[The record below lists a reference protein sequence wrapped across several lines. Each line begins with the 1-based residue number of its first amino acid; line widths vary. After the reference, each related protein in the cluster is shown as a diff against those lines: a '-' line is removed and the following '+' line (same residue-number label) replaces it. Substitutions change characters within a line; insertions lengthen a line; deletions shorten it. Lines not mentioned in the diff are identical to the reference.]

1 MTLNDVATLIQPR
14 KTSVDSDGYDVI
26 EEERTVVP
34 VEVRSVT
41 RAEFYEAMKAGVSL
55 ITAFI
60 MWACDYA
67 GQPYLEHD
75 GVLYKVERA
84 YTGRRAKNAVRGSV
98 GDMEIEL
105 YCSEVDE

>member
-1 MTLNDVATLIQPR
+1 MNDVATLIRPSKR
-14 KTSVDSDGYDVI
+14 SVDADGYDVI

-55 ITAFI
+55 TTAFI

-67 GQPYLEHD
+67 GQPYIEHD

-84 YTGRRAKNAVRGSV
+84 YSGRHSKNAARGAV

-105 YCSEVDE
+105 YCSEVAE